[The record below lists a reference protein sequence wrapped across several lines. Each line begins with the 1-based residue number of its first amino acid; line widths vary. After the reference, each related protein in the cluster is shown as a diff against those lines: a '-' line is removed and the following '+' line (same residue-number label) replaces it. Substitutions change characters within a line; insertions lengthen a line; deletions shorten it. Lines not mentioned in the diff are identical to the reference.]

1 MLGFGSKKPAVN
13 VNHVAVFDKALAD
26 ATSAARKDGVSATTL
41 MARLEASAE
50 GFRWQAHN
58 EQERRQSP
66 AGNPVAINEKWFQA
80 EKARLIKAG
89 EWPK

>member
-50 GFRWQAHN
+50 GIPLAGAQRAGAATKSGWQPGRHKR
-58 EQERRQSP
+58 EVVP
-66 AGNPVAINEKWFQA
+66 G
-80 EKARLIKAG
+80 
-89 EWPK
+89 

>member
-1 MLGFGSKKPAVN
+1 MFGRSKKTVTI
-13 VNHVAVFDKALAD
+13 NHVTLFDAALAQ
-26 ATSAARKDGVSATTL
+26 AIAAAQKAGVSATTL